1 MSTGTLVP
9 EKGAATLP
17 AAPAPDF
24 SMPAFPT
31 LIRPNLF
38 SDCLLENS
46 GWQNKQRRGSLLFS
60 AVVQTL
66 VVSVLIMIPLI
77 YTDVL
82 PAGQLVTY
90 LMAPPPPP
98 PPPPAP
104 AVVKP
109 VNLGSNMF
117 NGQLITPTAIP
128 TKIKMIRE
136 EETPSAATGGVEGGV
151 VGGVPGGQLGGV
163 MGGVLGG
170 IVSSNRPPAVE
181 AAPVKR
187 LRISQGVSEGML
199 LTRAKPEYPVIA
211 KMAHVEGAVILEAII
226 SKDGT
231 IENLHVVSGNPLLI
245 KSAIEAVQ
253 QWRYKPYMLNGM
265 AVDVETKITVD
276 FQLTGQ

>member
-1 MSTGTLVP
+1 MSTGTLTP
-9 EKGAATLP
+9 EKEAATLP
-17 AAPAPDF
+17 AAPAPHF
-24 SMPAFPT
+24 VIPASTTFV
-31 LIRPNLF
+31 RPNLF

-46 GWQNKQRRGSLLFS
+46 GWQSKQRRRSLLFS
-60 AVVQTL
+60 TVVQTL
-66 VVSVLIMIPLI
+66 VVSFLIMIPLI

-90 LMAPPPPP
+90 LIAPPPPP

-109 VNLGSNMF
+109 VNLGSNML
-117 NGQLITPTAIP
+117 NGQLMMPTAIP

-136 EETPSAATGGVEGGV
+136 EESPSAAMGGVEGGV
-151 VGGVPGGQLGGV
+151 LGGVPGGQLGGV

-181 AAPVKR
+181 PVPVKR
-187 LRISQGVSEGML
+187 MRISQGVSEGML
-199 LTRAKPEYPVIA
+199 LTRVKPEYPVIA
-211 KMAHVEGAVILEAII
+211 KLAHVEGAVILEAII
-226 SKDGT
+226 SKDGA
-231 IENLHVVSGNPLLI
+231 IENLRVVSGNPLLI

-253 QWRYKPYMLNGM
+253 QWRYKPYLLSGM
-265 AVDVETKITVD
+265 AIDVETRITVS